1 MMNTDQAIKAF
12 SQSEKLKSALI
23 WATQLTEVH
32 IALAESDKPGAE
44 KIIKTLVSMIGN
56 EITVAQKAA
65 PHNDWFEAE
74 KNVDTAMAMLNS
86 GVAHDSGYHLTRA
99 LSKVTNIGQQSM
111 TRLIDEGLL

>member
-1 MMNTDQAIKAF
+1 MKTDQAIKAF

-23 WATQLTEVH
+23 WATQLSEVH
-32 IALAESDKPGAE
+32 LSLAESDKPGAE

-56 EITVAQKAA
+56 EIVVAQKAA
-65 PHNDWFEAE
+65 PHDDWLEAA
-74 KNVDTAMAMLNS
+74 KSINNAMVMLNS
-86 GVAHDSGYHLTRA
+86 GVAHESGYHLTQA

>member
-65 PHNDWFEAE
+65 PHDDWFEAG
-74 KNVDTAMAMLNS
+74 KNVDTAMVMLNS
-86 GVAHDSGYHLTRA
+86 GVAHDSGYHLTQA

-111 TRLIDEGLL
+111 TQLIDEGLL

>member
-1 MMNTDQAIKAF
+1 MMKTDQAIKAF

-23 WATQLTEVH
+23 WATQLTQVH
-32 IALAESDKPGAE
+32 LSLAESDKAGAE

-65 PHNDWFEAE
+65 PHADWLEAE
-74 KNVDTAMAMLNS
+74 KNVNTAMVMLNS
-86 GVAHDSGYHLTRA
+86 GVAHDSSFHLTQA

-111 TRLIDEGLL
+111 TQLIDEGLL